1 MKSSFNNRFQN
12 TMTEETIPS
21 YIKPAKYPGGSE
33 GLCAAERKETEEDSW
48 AGQEKK
54 KSTDKM
60 MGAKNLVQ
68 AHGWRGRITAHSTPV
83 GDQLP

>member
-1 MKSSFNNRFQN
+1 
-12 TMTEETIPS
+12 MTEETIPS
-21 YIKPAKYPGGSE
+21 YLKPAKYPGRSE

-60 MGAKNLVQ
+60 MGAKNLV
-68 AHGWRGRITAHSTPV
+68 
-83 GDQLP
+83 

>member
-1 MKSSFNNRFQN
+1 
-12 TMTEETIPS
+12 MTEETIPS